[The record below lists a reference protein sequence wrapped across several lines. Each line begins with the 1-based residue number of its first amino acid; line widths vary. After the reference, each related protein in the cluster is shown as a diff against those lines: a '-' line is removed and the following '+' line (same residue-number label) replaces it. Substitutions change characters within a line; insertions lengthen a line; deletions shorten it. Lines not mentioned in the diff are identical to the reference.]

1 MYKPPRLSLS
11 NRLPDLVPAQT
22 YAALNHS
29 EARGAAKRR
38 LAADNNQT
46 IRLNL
51 REAAQMLPASPSPIS
66 CICRTNTEI
75 NK

>member
-1 MYKPPRLSLS
+1 MSKSPRLSLC
-11 NRLPDLVPAQT
+11 NRVPDLLPAQT
-22 YAALNHS
+22 YAALNHF

-38 LAADNNQT
+38 GAADNNQT

-51 REAAQMLPASPSPIS
+51 RKAAQMFPASPSPIS
-66 CICRTNTEI
+66 CICRTNTER